1 MTGASEMETNR
12 LVLRND
18 LAELDRLASWLEGWA
33 DENVAPD
40 ASFALQ
46 LCLEEAVA
54 NIIMHG
60 AASEDRSEIAVEVE
74 HDGATLRASVEDGG
88 RQFDPTRYSPP
99 SPATSLANAR
109 VGELGIR
116 LMRNFAGEMRYER
129 RGGRNRSTFW
139 FGGATAAAA

>member
-33 DENVAPD
+33 DGNVPPD
-40 ASFALQ
+40 TSFALQ

-60 AASEDRSEIAVEVE
+60 AVSKDGSEIAVELD
-74 HDGATLRASVEDGG
+74 HDGSTLRASVEDGG
-88 RQFDPTRYSPP
+88 RQFDPTGFAPP
-99 SPATSLANAR
+99 TPPTSLASAK
-109 VGELGIR
+109 VGDLGIR
-116 LMRNFAGEMRYER
+116 LMRNFANGMRYER

-139 FGGATAAAA
+139 FAQSLAA